1 MPISAPSMLF
11 IDEPIDVQFDSPPL
25 LEKSPPCPQGFI
37 WQSETFR
44 IVELLAE
51 WKDFRRR
58 GRMGR
63 NMIPPHLSR
72 ASRIGSLGVGRFF
85 FQVRTTDSRI
95 FEIYYDRGIV
105 DADDRKGSW
114 VLFSERLT
122 NSVKNQLNP

>member
-1 MPISAPSMLF
+1 MPIPEPESRF
-11 IDEPIDVQFDSPPL
+11 IDEPIEVIFDSPPA
-25 LEKSPPCPQGFI
+25 LEKSPSCPQGFI
-37 WQSETFR
+37 WRGENYR

-63 NMIPPHLSR
+63 NMIPAHLSR

-114 VLFSERLT
+114 VLLSERLT

>member
-1 MPISAPSMLF
+1 MPIPEPATRF
-11 IDEPIDVQFDSPPL
+11 IDEPIDVIFDSPPP

-37 WQSETFR
+37 WRGEMYR
-44 IVELLAE
+44 IVELVAE

-58 GRMGR
+58 GRLGR

-72 ASRIGSLGVGRFF
+72 ASRIGSLGVGRFY
-85 FQVRTTDSRI
+85 FQVRIADSRV

-114 VLFSERLT
+114 VLLSERLE
-122 NSVKNQLNP
+122 NSA

>member
-1 MPISAPSMLF
+1 MPIPEPEARF
-11 IDEPIDVQFDSPPL
+11 IDEPIEVIFDSPPA

-37 WQSETFR
+37 WRGENFR
-44 IVELLAE
+44 IVELIAE

-85 FQVRTTDSRI
+85 FQVLTADRRI

-114 VLFSERLT
+114 VLLSERLA
-122 NSVKNQLNP
+122 NSE

>member
-1 MPISAPSMLF
+1 MPIPEPAARF
-11 IDEPIDVQFDSPPL
+11 IDEPIEVIFDSPL
-25 LEKSPPCPQGFI
+25 ALEKSPPCPQAFTWRG
-37 WQSETFR
+37 EHFR

-58 GRMGR
+58 GRLGR

-72 ASRIGSLGVGRFF
+72 AERVGSLGVGRFF
-85 FQVRTTDSRI
+85 FQVRTADSRV

-114 VLFSERLT
+114 VLLSERLT
-122 NSVKNQLNP
+122 NSK